1 MTNTVWGGATCVML
15 VATLVLG
22 SLVPISPARAEDPVV
37 ATVNGQNLTESQLLA
52 ELKARYGYMARE
64 AMIISMIIEQ
74 YAKSKNMSVT
84 EDEINAAVAK
94 DQAGVQAQGGTMEQW
109 LGSQG
114 LTVMAYRT
122 RVRNNLLLQKVVAE
136 DITNEQVKS
145 VYEKMPPQPEAFHL
159 TYIAVASKEEAEKL
173 RADLVA
179 GTLTWEQAAKQY
191 NLDPYGREK
200 GTDLGWVP
208 KAKLKDDI
216 VANLQRDGDL
226 SQVLEYGG
234 HWAMLRREAYR
245 AQGRPPFEQ
254 VEADLRE
261 QLTQEAAQRKLMSL
275 MNVADIKRL
284 GDYKQPGQ

>member
-1 MTNTVWGGATCVML
+1 
-15 VATLVLG
+15 
-22 SLVPISPARAEDPVV
+22 
-37 ATVNGQNLTESQLLA
+37 
-52 ELKARYGYMARE
+52 
-64 AMIISMIIEQ
+64 
-74 YAKSKNMSVT
+74 
-84 EDEINAAVAK
+84 
-94 DQAGVQAQGGTMEQW
+94 
-109 LGSQG
+109 
-114 LTVMAYRT
+114 
-122 RVRNNLLLQKVVAE
+122 
-136 DITNEQVKS
+136 
-145 VYEKMPPQPEAFHL
+145 MPPQPEAFHL